1 MVGTRACPETRSV
14 SHGQA
19 NGKGGQ
25 RKGEGKRMEMEEKK
39 KEEGKE
45 AEKKEKSTGTGKQNS
60 SSTAQRPAQRLA
72 GTHVKHK
79 HKQMQK

>member
-45 AEKKEKSTGTGKQNS
+45 AVRGPAGS
-60 SSTAQRPAQRLA
+60 SRP
-72 GTHVKHK
+72 
-79 HKQMQK
+79 